1 MHVCSGD
8 AVYIFFSGDDVYMF
22 NLETLSVFMFILE
35 MLGPLCVPIYCQAFC
50 KKRNVNLFANKAVII
65 DYFHAQCRQSTA
77 FADLA
82 LPLTRCI
89 SVLSSSVCLNSVMFS
104 IMSILMF

>member
-50 KKRNVNLFANKAVII
+50 KKNVMSIYSPIK
-65 DYFHAQCRQSTA
+65 
-77 FADLA
+77 
-82 LPLTRCI
+82 
-89 SVLSSSVCLNSVMFS
+89 LSSTIIFMHNAASQLLLL
-104 IMSILMF
+104 I